1 MIAIV
6 SIIAIAC
13 VLATLVAVALV
24 RSGDDR
30 SDHAPLL
37 GKSRQPWLEAS
48 LFIALLLT
56 VACLRGCP

>member
-1 MIAIV
+1 MTAIV
-6 SIIAIAC
+6 AIVVFSC

-30 SDHAPLL
+30 ADYEPLL
-37 GKSRQPWLEAS
+37 GRSRQPWLEAV
-48 LFIALLLT
+48 LFLALLLT